1 MKERT
6 QMTSDTPKT
15 SKKRISRTTKAAA
28 SRAGGLVSSAR
39 DLAGQVG
46 AVSAT
51 LAETF
56 PDAADAVKGGARDAY
71 RTVETMPKSQ
81 QRTLT
86 RASLGIGAALF
97 ILGAPRILT
106 LLAFLPAAAVAG
118 MKLAKRAA

>member
-1 MKERT
+1 
-6 QMTSDTPKT
+6 MTSDTPKT
-15 SKKRISRTTKAAA
+15 AKTKISRTTKAAA
-28 SRAGGLVSSAR
+28 SRAGGFVASAR

-51 LAETF
+51 IAETL
-56 PDAADAVKGGARDAY
+56 PDAADAVKGSARDAY

-97 ILGAPRILT
+97 ILGAPRVLT
-106 LLAFLPAAAVAG
+106 FLAFLPAVVVAG
-118 MKLAKRAA
+118 LRLKRHTA